1 MKYILT
7 LLLSFSIHFS
17 QGIEWEIIEQ
27 IPVGYHYT
35 TDTNSHG
42 DMVVGGYELND
53 DYAMQMYYKQN
64 NEGWINIPGNQA
76 VLIMSGDV
84 LITDTQNIY
93 VCDFA
98 MGLFRTNNLG
108 DS

>member
-17 QGIEWEIIEQ
+17 QDIEWEIIEQ
-27 IPVGYHYT
+27 IPVGYHYV

-53 DYAMQMYYKQN
+53 D
-64 NEGWINIPGNQA
+64 
-76 VLIMSGDV
+76 
-84 LITDTQNIY
+84 
-93 VCDFA
+93 
-98 MGLFRTNNLG
+98 
-108 DS
+108 